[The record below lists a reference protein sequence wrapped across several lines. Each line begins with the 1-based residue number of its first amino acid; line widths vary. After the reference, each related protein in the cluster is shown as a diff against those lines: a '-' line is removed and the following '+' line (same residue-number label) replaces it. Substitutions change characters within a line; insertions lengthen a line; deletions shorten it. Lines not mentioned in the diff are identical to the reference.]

1 MVIEKGTQLS
11 LLFNKPFLLSS
22 QNKKTAFLEILVVR
36 ETTDNVKGP
45 ICLSKVLPSQELIVF
60 GFFFFFKILP

>member
-11 LLFNKPFLLSS
+11 LLFNKPFLLRS

-36 ETTDNVKGP
+36 ETTDNVKGL
-45 ICLSKVLPSQELIVF
+45 ICLSKVLPSQELIIF
-60 GFFFFFKILP
+60 GFFFFKILP